1 MRLGRRERVL
11 EQCVD
16 EPPSADCDH
25 ELRHAGD
32 RMPIT

>member
-16 EPPSADCDH
+16 EPPSVDCDH
-25 ELRHAGD
+25 ERARSALEVEG
-32 RMPIT
+32 P